1 MDRAYIQPKFFFHYT
16 WIYPL
21 PQLPLVVYTLYAIM
35 IFCCVLILSN
45 YKIRG
50 AAIVLLF
57 LFSWFELSD
66 LTHYLN
72 HYYLIILLIIHL
84 ILIPKNSFYPKTNK
98 GDSSLAF
105 HFLQFQIFMVYLLAA
120 IAKLNPEWLLK
131 GQPMNIWLH
140 NMGWPETIIPSTYFS
155 FTSIVMSWAG
165 CLYDFTVPFLL
176 LFRRTKILGIIL
188 VFIFHTCTAIF
199 FQIGIFPYLMMGISL
214 IFLPE
219 SFHKKIISTFVFNW
233 TISKQE
239 GESQPQPS
247 YLLNLKSFFYL
258 LFFLMQFI
266 LAFRYVAYPGDVLWT
281 ERGFRWSWRVMLI
294 DKKGNAQFYVKIKT
308 DPTLIPV
315 NNEDFLT
322 GKQEV
327 FMSYQSDLI
336 QLYAKKIRS
345 EYTKK
350 GFQVEAVYADVFV
363 SLNGSVS
370 RRFVKNSIDLS
381 QEPIE
386 KWLITDPQ

>member
-1 MDRAYIQPKFFFHYT
+1 
-16 WIYPL
+16 
-21 PQLPLVVYTLYAIM
+21 
-35 IFCCVLILSN
+35 
-45 YKIRG
+45 
-50 AAIVLLF
+50 
-57 LFSWFELSD
+57 
-66 LTHYLN
+66 
-72 HYYLIILLIIHL
+72 
-84 ILIPKNSFYPKTNK
+84 
-98 GDSSLAF
+98 
-105 HFLQFQIFMVYLLAA
+105 
-120 IAKLNPEWLLK
+120 
-131 GQPMNIWLH
+131 
-140 NMGWPETIIPSTYFS
+140 
-155 FTSIVMSWAG
+155 
-165 CLYDFTVPFLL
+165 
-176 LFRRTKILGIIL
+176 
-188 VFIFHTCTAIF
+188 
-199 FQIGIFPYLMMGISL
+199 
-214 IFLPE
+214 
-219 SFHKKIISTFVFNW
+219 
-233 TISKQE
+233 
-239 GESQPQPS
+239 
-247 YLLNLKSFFYL
+247 
-258 LFFLMQFI
+258 MQFI